1 MDVELFT
8 ITEKNSTV
16 IRLEKWQD
24 WPLWFDQLKIWC
36 KRNDIWDDVN
46 PEHLMGKKSER
57 AKLKLLFEQVKPTIV
72 SIKPT

>member
-1 MDVELFT
+1 MCDLDSKMDVELFT

-46 PEHLMGKKSER
+46 PEVFDE
-57 AKLKLLFEQVKPTIV
+57 KPTF
-72 SIKPT
+72 SKPAAFDGQEI